1 MNLTSTYDRPTFN
14 PFYERQAIEQLTY
27 SNHYLPTKSHYP
39 IRLLRIKERHIV
51 PSIYQGREWR
61 LCPSCWQLFIEELG
75 DYTYTFHPHSSTL
88 NSSYI
93 HFDRKEWKEVVHCCS
108 KECLTKAAARFA
120 IKSVTEKGKLV
131 IHVRKIRED
140 IKEVIET
147 FH

>member
-1 MNLTSTYDRPTFN
+1 MNLTSTYDRPKFKT
-14 PFYERQAIEQLTY
+14 FYERQVIEQLTY

-39 IRLLRIKERHIV
+39 IRLLRIKETHIV
-51 PSIYQGREWR
+51 PSKYQGRQWQ
-61 LCPSCWQLFIEELG
+61 LCPSCKQLFIEDLG
-75 DYTYTFHPHSSTL
+75 DYTYTFHPHTTNL

-93 HFDRKEWKEVVHCCS
+93 HFDRKEWKKPMHCCS

-120 IKSVTEKGKLV
+120 IKSVTEQGRLV
-131 IHVRKIRED
+131 IQVRKIRED